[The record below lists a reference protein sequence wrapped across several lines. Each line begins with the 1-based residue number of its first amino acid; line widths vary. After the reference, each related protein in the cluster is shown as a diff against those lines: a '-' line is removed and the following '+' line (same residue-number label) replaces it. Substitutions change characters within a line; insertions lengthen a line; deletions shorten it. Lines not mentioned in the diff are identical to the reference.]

1 MLNIIDK
8 LSDWD
13 ILTLNTE
20 LKQIINESLDTSV
33 ELYGEIK
40 STKKGLEKFVTQF
53 GNVENSYDFMHGY
66 FMGDL
71 QGLAFGTIRIAL
83 GREMNDEERED
94 LAEIIKSKRIK
105 VQNIVNRIKNTHVFD
120 LKTND
125 NSQYNDNL

>member
-13 ILTLNTE
+13 ILTLNAE